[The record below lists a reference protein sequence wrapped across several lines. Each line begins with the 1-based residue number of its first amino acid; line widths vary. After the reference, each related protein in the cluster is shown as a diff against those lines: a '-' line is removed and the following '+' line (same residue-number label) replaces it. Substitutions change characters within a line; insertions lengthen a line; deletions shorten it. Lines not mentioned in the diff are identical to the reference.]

1 MALTACAVP
10 GGANGLGPYNT
21 MMISRFF
28 FPEPLPPAGEVRL
41 PDGLAHH
48 ATKVLRLRD
57 GDALVLFD
65 GRGAEVEAS
74 LVARGRAWF
83 AALGV
88 HSEPRRES
96 PLQLVLVQAL
106 VSAEKMDWIVQ
117 KAVELGVVVVVP
129 VHAERSVARLAGERA
144 VRKHEHWRQVAISAC
159 EQSGRNRIP
168 RIEPVAALEDYL
180 VSNRQVHDKLL
191 LAPQGEAGLAR
202 LERPHGPLHVL
213 VGPEG
218 GWSDRELVACD
229 TAGCRRIGLGPR
241 VLRTETAGLAA
252 MSAAQVL
259 WGDF

>member
-1 MALTACAVP
+1 
-10 GGANGLGPYNT
+10 

-48 ATKVLRLRD
+48 ATRVLRLRD

-65 GRGAEVEAS
+65 GRGGEVEAS
-74 LVARGRAWF
+74 LVARGRSWF

-88 HSEPRRES
+88 HTEPRRES
-96 PLQLVLVQAL
+96 PLELVLVQAL
-106 VSAEKMDWIVQ
+106 VGAEKMDWIVQ
-117 KAVELGVVVVVP
+117 KAVELGAAAVVP
-129 VHAERSVARLAGERA
+129 VHTERSVARLVGERA
-144 VRKHEHWRQVAISAC
+144 ARKHEHWHQVAVSAC

-168 RIEPVAALEDYL
+168 RIEPVAGLADYL
-180 VSNRQVHDKLL
+180 AANRQVYDKLL

-202 LERPHGPLHVL
+202 LQRPRGPLHIL

-218 GWSDRELVACD
+218 GWSERELAACD
-229 TAGCRRIGLGPR
+229 AAACRRIGLGPR

-252 MSAAQVL
+252 LSAAQVL